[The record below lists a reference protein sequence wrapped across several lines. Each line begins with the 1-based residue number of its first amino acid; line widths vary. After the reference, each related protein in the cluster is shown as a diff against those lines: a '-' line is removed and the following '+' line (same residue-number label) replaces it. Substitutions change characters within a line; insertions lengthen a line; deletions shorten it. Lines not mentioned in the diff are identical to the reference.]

1 MHQNEAFLTHPQFEE
16 TEEVEDRD
24 KRAELIEESIE
35 NFRLKPFA
43 ELNRVAKIISS
54 LYFTERPEEYIEFPD
69 PKKASLDRLKDKRPD
84 TYSLTPEAS
93 GEMVQNDFLDEL
105 HSIKDDI
112 PPHGR
117 LTPNK
122 FEELSNRLR
131 QILERLPE
139 F

>member
-1 MHQNEAFLTHPQFEE
+1 MHHNEALRTYPQFEQ
-16 TEEVEDRD
+16 TEEVIEDD
-24 KRAELIEESIE
+24 ERAELIEESIE

-54 LYFTERPEEYIEFPD
+54 LYFTERPEEYVEFPD
-69 PKKASLDRLKDKRPD
+69 PKKASLERLKDKRPD
-84 TYSLTPEAS
+84 TAKLTPEAS

-105 HSIKDDI
+105 HSIKVEI

-122 FEELSNRLR
+122 LEELSNRLR